1 LALDEEL
8 TKRLLK
14 LDSISSGRLQD
25 IRERRKALVH
35 TINSYLL
42 RVEPLKNYF
51 IKYVHELE
59 AKELKAKELEKTKSE
74 ENLTEMIVEPS
85 SVELVSDE
93 VVEEME
99 QSETEMEKNLP
110 QLKELCK
117 DCIQKQLKE
126 QKEIIIKQNEKISLL
141 EKEMNNLR
149 RQS

>member
-1 LALDEEL
+1 VEDFKILG
-8 TKRLLK
+8 KGGK
-14 LDSISSGRLQD
+14 L
-25 IRERRKALVH
+25 LVH